1 MYPGTLLSLPDLV
14 KPSKEQP
21 CFFPLVSWEQFDSFI
36 FISALKTLE
45 SFYNNIVLR
54 CLDGH
59 LKPQKDKRVCMSNSK
74 SLRPHGILVFNIIKT
89 LIFGF
94 VLSLAKH
101 YYYFYRETVNFRWPL
116 SRQVNF
122 SNFLVCALQ
131 TFFVSFEPDMNI
143 LDGVGLCQTAFWFAL
158 NANFQSQELNSNAKL
173 PGNFNPLACSDI

>member
-1 MYPGTLLSLPDLV
+1 M
-14 KPSKEQP
+14 
-21 CFFPLVSWEQFDSFI
+21 
-36 FISALKTLE
+36 
-45 SFYNNIVLR
+45 
-54 CLDGH
+54 
-59 LKPQKDKRVCMSNSK
+59 
-74 SLRPHGILVFNIIKT
+74 
-89 LIFGF
+89 
-94 VLSLAKH
+94 
-101 YYYFYRETVNFRWPL
+101 NFRWPL

>member
-1 MYPGTLLSLPDLV
+1 MYPQTLLSLPDLV

-59 LKPQKDKRVCMSNSK
+59 LKPQKDKRIYMSNSK
-74 SLRPHGILVFNIIKT
+74 SLRPRGILVFNIIKT

-122 SNFLVCALQ
+122 SNFLVCTLQ
-131 TFFVSFEPDMNI
+131 TFFCFFWTRHEYAWWCRTLSNSI
-143 LDGVGLCQTAFWFAL
+143 LVCFKCKLSKSRIEFKCQIAWKF
-158 NANFQSQELNSNAKL
+158 
-173 PGNFNPLACSDI
+173 